1 MMTNSINDILEAM
14 DENWPQ
20 CADTVSPALLRLLR
34 VSNLFHNQMETLV
47 QRYNLQRAEFSV
59 LATLRRSPI
68 PYCLSPTALSQ
79 SMIFSSGGLTKVLHR
94 LNQAELIERV
104 DNLED
109 KRSKLVQLTSTG
121 KQLIETVMPQLH
133 QKERNVLSVL
143 SPDEQQ
149 QLNSFMRRILEAHE
163 P

>member
-1 MMTNSINDILEAM
+1 MTNSITDILETM

-34 VSNLFHNQMETLV
+34 VSNLFHNKMEALV
-47 QRYNLQRAEFSV
+47 QSHNLQRAEFSV
-59 LATLRRSPI
+59 LATLRRSPM
-68 PYCLSPTALSQ
+68 PYCLSPTALYQ

-94 LNQAELIERV
+94 LDQAELIERV
-104 DNLED
+104 DNPED

-121 KQLIETVMPQLH
+121 KQVIETVMPQLH
-133 QKERNVLSVL
+133 QKERKILSVL

-149 QLNSFMRRILEAHE
+149 QLNSFMQRILEKHE